1 MLIRDQD
8 KGKRTRLEDGY
19 RTLENKK
26 FQDYT
31 DEDMRKLGTIDV
43 ALELYTTNYEQGS
56 QMALLEMADKIN
68 NHEVAIIDNCLCMRR
83 IAPPLPGMIHNK
95 AVLTD
100 PAFAYMWTGYIKVIH
115 VHSLSYKDSFKATD
129 RARYW
134 RMVRDHEKRLNEDL
148 PVGGYDAVD
157 LQGIALANLRA
168 RPDYSDNPHADC
180 EGMFVPEDYVPAP
193 PEQHD

>member
-1 MLIRDQD
+1 MLIHDQD

-100 PAFAYMWTGYIKVIH
+100 PAFAYLWTGYVKVIA
-115 VHSLSYKDSFKATD
+115 VHSLDYKDSFKATD

-134 RMVRDHEKRLNEDL
+134 RMVRDNEKRLNEDL

-157 LQGIALANLRA
+157 LQGVALANLRA
-168 RPDYSDNPHADC
+168 RPDYSDNPHKDC
-180 EGMFVPEDYVPAP
+180 EGMFVPDDYVPLP
-193 PEQHD
+193 PEPHE

>member
-8 KGKRTRLEDGY
+8 RGKRTRLEDGY
-19 RTLENKK
+19 RSLENKK

-43 ALELYTTNYEQGS
+43 ALELYNSNYEQGT
-56 QMALLEMADKIN
+56 QMALLELADKIN

-100 PAFAYMWTGYIKVIH
+100 PAFACMWTGYVKVIA
-115 VHSLSYKDSFKATD
+115 VHSLNYKDSFKATD
-129 RARYW
+129 RGRYF
-134 RMVRDHEKRLNEDL
+134 RMMLDQEKRLNADL
-148 PVGGYDAVD
+148 PVGGHEAVD
-157 LQGIALANLRA
+157 LQGIALSKVLA
-168 RPDYSDNPHADC
+168 RPDYCDNPHADC
-180 EGMFVPEDYVPAP
+180 EGTFVPKDYVPVP
-193 PEQHD
+193 PEQI

>member
-43 ALELYTTNYEQGS
+43 ALELYSTNYEQGS
-56 QMALLEMADKIN
+56 QMALLELADKIN

-100 PAFAYMWTGYIKVIH
+100 PAFAYMWTGYIKVIA
-115 VHSLSYKDSFKATD
+115 VHSLNYKDSFKAAD
-129 RARYW
+129 RSRYW
-134 RMVRDHEKRLNEDL
+134 RMVRDNEKRLNEDL

-168 RPDYSDNPHADC
+168 RPDYSDNPHKDC
-180 EGMFVPEDYVPAP
+180 EGMFVPEDYVPVP
-193 PEQHD
+193 PEQI